1 MDYIEVS
8 FSIVPEI
15 PGKDILTAQLA
26 EIGFESFMEEKRL
39 LKAYIPEKNFDETML
54 QQISLFNDAGYQIN
68 YTVTVI
74 KDENWN
80 RRWES
85 NFQPIKVDDFC
96 TVQAPFHTSPITTPY
111 AVIINPQ
118 MSFGTGHHATTFMMI
133 QAMRTIDFSGK
144 SVLDMGC
151 GTGVLA
157 ILSAKLGAG
166 NIWAVDNDRWA
177 YENTLENIQLNRIN
191 NIHTVLGDA
200 SALPNTASFDIVLAN
215 INRNILLQDLPA
227 YRQSLHTNGL
237 LLMSGFLTDDAPL
250 ITQNAE
256 KSGFRKLKHLTKEE
270 WSLLVFEKLP

>member
-1 MDYIEVS
+1 MDYIEVA
-8 FSIVPEI
+8 FSIAPEI

-26 EIGFESFMEEKRL
+26 DIGFESFMEDKRL
-39 LKAYIPEKNFDETML
+39 LKAYIPQKNFNETML
-54 QQISLFNDAGYQIN
+54 QQIPLLYDSGFQIN
-68 YTVTVI
+68 YTITVI

-85 NFQPIKVDDFC
+85 NFQPIQVDDFC
-96 TVQAPFHTSPITTPY
+96 TVQAPFHATP
-111 AVIINPQ
+111 VNTPHQIIINPQ
-118 MSFGTGHHATTFMMI
+118 MSFGTGHHATTFMMM

-157 ILSAKLGAG
+157 ILAAKLGAG

-177 YENTLENIQLNRIN
+177 YENTLDNIQLNRIS

-200 SALPNTASFDIVLAN
+200 SALPQTASFDIILAN
-215 INRNILLQDLPA
+215 INRNILLQDLA
-227 YRQSLHTNGL
+227 TYRQTLYPKGL

-256 KSGFRKLKHLTKEE
+256 KSGFRKFNHLTKEE